1 MTTNSLSPTERVMA
15 LFGNLFGWKGNMS
28 GRSIATYHPFCELL
42 PYRDL
47 IQQMIVDRYGCLHA
61 LYEIDAL
68 EIGVAS
74 TDLLIQL
81 QNSLVAA
88 TDKLPERV
96 VQLEYHFTTNGDL
109 APVIEAHG
117 NYESDWELTDW
128 LRKNRRQRLREKMQR
143 RELVQSNTIL
153 VVTVRP
159 PDQPSHRPI
168 DLLSKNSPSP
178 DRLLPRPLSHE
189 EFQDAVQL
197 HQIALSTL
205 SDTLGRV
212 GIRLRA
218 MNDREIS
225 GYFYRLM
232 NPDLA
237 VEQGIPLHF
246 DPDSTPFL
254 DSWLCHEI
262 ELHDR
267 SFRWGNYHHGMIS
280 MVAKPIESRPA
291 EIAQLTT
298 SLPFSDTRITL
309 KVRRLDKQQE
319 MESLR
324 MKQMLAFDKSQKSP
338 HVIDQ
343 FMTPY
348 QKESS
353 NPSMHYEAQE
363 QMEEAN
369 ELLRLMRSG
378 HESLVQIQLTAH
390 TWHRDPQELQKRR
403 EILMGRIAGW
413 NRARPWLDTFSTLP
427 VFCNSLPAVYEPF
440 ERPLKVKSHMMA
452 DLVPLSKGFEG
463 GDPPLALLRNSSQG
477 LISLNLWHLKETSAP
492 LAFVSGETGSGKSV
506 LILYLLLQHLA
517 HDKPTENDPILLM
530 LDVGGSYRPL
540 IELAGGD
547 YIPLDFQNP
556 ILFNPLQVY
565 RFNDRHSSEPT
576 LEERS
581 MILDQLI
588 PILSSPSDPEGEL
601 PTPLKNLLNTAL
613 ELTFNVAAK
622 RQIRCVI
629 LDHLFEQLGKMGAD
643 TDPLIERLR
652 PFVTG
657 GELAGW
663 FNGPTQI
670 HLESRAICFDL
681 KGVQQHPTLA
691 RSLIP
696 MIINLYKSMIWA
708 NRSERKIL
716 VLDELWQFLETPAL
730 ADFIREAWKTFRKE
744 NTAII
749 GGSQSL
755 ADLTKLPAIADAI
768 LQGTQTWFLLPQGNS
783 DNNRVAAEFLS
794 LTEGQIELL
803 QHLEKKEGL
812 NPFGSYENHRE
823 CLLLRGKGKNQR
835 SGKAL
840 IQLQPEERW
849 IATLNPKE
857 DQLRRETFERFNHD
871 PVKTL
876 TWLAEQYPRG
886 IA

>member
-1 MTTNSLSPTERVMA
+1 MH
-15 LFGNLFGWKGNMS
+15 GK
-28 GRSIATYHPFCELL
+28 SIATYHPFCELL

-47 IQQMIVDRYGCLHA
+47 IHQTILDRYGCLHA

-81 QNSLVAA
+81 QNALVTA

-109 APVIEAHG
+109 APLIEAHG
-117 NYESDWELTDW
+117 SYDSDWELTDW
-128 LRKNRRQRLREKMQR
+128 LRQNRRQRLYHQMQK

-159 PDQPSHRPI
+159 PDPLTQRPI
-168 DLLSKNSPSP
+168 DLLSKNCSTQASLSP
-178 DRLLPRPLSHE
+178 RILERE
-189 EFQDAVQL
+189 EFQDALQL
-197 HQIALSTL
+197 HQIALSIL
-205 SDTLGRV
+205 SDTLGQV
-212 GIRLRA
+212 GIRLHA
-218 MNDREIS
+218 MSDQEIS

-237 VEQGIPLHF
+237 IEQGIPLHF

-262 ELHDR
+262 ELDDR

-280 MVAKPIESRPA
+280 MVAKPIETRPA

-298 SLPFSDTRITL
+298 ALPFSDTRITL
-309 KVRRLDKQQE
+309 KVRRLNKQRE
-319 MESLR
+319 MEQLR
-324 MKQMLAFDKSQKSP
+324 MKQLLAFDKSQKSP
-338 HVIDQ
+338 HIIDQ

-348 QKESS
+348 QKEST
-353 NPSMHYEAQE
+353 PSGMHYEAQE

-378 HESLVQIQLTAH
+378 QESLLQIQLTAH
-390 TWHRDPQELQKRR
+390 TWHRDPKELQKRR

-413 NRARPWLDTFSTLP
+413 SRARPWLDTFSNLP

-463 GDPPLALLRNSSQG
+463 GDPPLALFRNSSQG

-492 LAFVSGETGSGKSV
+492 LVFVSGETGSGKSV

-517 HDKPTENDPILLM
+517 HDSKTGNDPILLM

-547 YIPLDFQNP
+547 YIPLDSQNP
-556 ILFNPLQVY
+556 IIFNPLQVY
-565 RFNDRHSSEPT
+565 RLDPHYSQEPSA
-576 LEERS
+576 EERS
-581 MILDQLI
+581 AILDQLI
-588 PILSSPSDPEGEL
+588 PILSSPSDPEGLL
-601 PTPLKNLLNTAL
+601 PTPLKNLLHTAL
-613 ELTFNVAAK
+613 ELTFNIAAK
-622 RQIRCVI
+622 RQISCVI
-629 LDHLFEQLGKMGAD
+629 LDHLFEQLGKMGTD

-652 PFVTG
+652 PFITG
-657 GELAGW
+657 GELSGW

-681 KGVQQHPTLA
+681 KGIQQHPPLA
-691 RSLIP
+691 RALIP

-744 NTAII
+744 NTAIL

-783 DNNRVAAEFLS
+783 ENIRTAAKFLS

-812 NPFGSYENHRE
+812 NPFGHYENHRE
-823 CLLLRGKGKNQR
+823 SLLLRGKGKNQR

-857 DQLRRETFERFNHD
+857 DQIRREAFDRFNHD
-871 PVKTL
+871 PVQTL
-876 TWLAEQYPRG
+876 TWLAQEYPRG
-886 IA
+886 II

>member
-1 MTTNSLSPTERVMA
+1 MA
-15 LFGNLFGWKGNMS
+15 LFGNLFDWKATLGSNP
-28 GRSIATYHPFCELL
+28 IATHHPFCSLL

-47 IQQMIVDRYGCLHA
+47 VQHTILDRYGSVHA

-74 TDLLIQL
+74 TELLIQL
-81 QNSLVAA
+81 QNALVTA

-109 APVIEAHG
+109 APVIAAHG
-117 NYESDWELTDW
+117 KFESDWELTDW
-128 LRKNRRQRLREKMQR
+128 LRQNRHQRLSQKMQR
-143 RELVQSNTIL
+143 RELVQSNTVL
-153 VVTVRP
+153 VVTIRP
-159 PDQPSHRPI
+159 PDQNSQQSI
-168 DLLSKNSPSP
+168 DLLAKSSMVHDCLPP
-178 DRLLPRPLSHE
+178 RLIRRE
-189 EFQDAVQL
+189 EFQDALQL

-205 SDTLGRV
+205 TDSLGKV
-212 GIRLRA
+212 GVRLNT
-218 MNDREIS
+218 MTDHEIS
-225 GYFYRLM
+225 SYFYRLM

-237 VEQGIPLHF
+237 IEQGIPLHF

-267 SFRWGNYHHGMIS
+267 SFRWGDYHHGTVS
-280 MVAKPIESRPA
+280 MVSKPIETRPT

-298 SLPFSDTRITL
+298 TLPFSDTRITL
-309 KVRRLDKQQE
+309 KVRRLDKQRE

-324 MKQMLAFDKSQKSP
+324 MKQMLAFDKSKKSP

-348 QKESS
+348 QKESGNS
-353 NPSMHYEAQE
+353 LMHYEAQE

-378 HESLVQIQLTAH
+378 QESLVQIQLTAH
-390 TWHRDPQELQKRR
+390 TWHRDPKELQKRR

-463 GDPPLALLRNSSQG
+463 GDPPLTLLHNSSQG

-492 LAFVSGETGSGKSV
+492 LAFVSGETGAGKSV

-517 HDKPTENDPILLM
+517 HEQHSESDPILLM
-530 LDVGGSYRPL
+530 LDIGGSYQPL

-547 YIPLDFQNP
+547 YIPLDFKNP
-556 ILFNPLQVY
+556 IIFNPLQVY
-565 RFNDRHSSEPT
+565 RSGKSSSSEPSS
-576 LEERS
+576 EERS
-581 MILDQLI
+581 MILDQI
-588 PILSSPSDPEGEL
+588 VPILSSPLDPDGLL
-601 PTPLKNLLNTAL
+601 PTSLKNLLNTAL

-622 RQIRCVI
+622 RQITCVI
-629 LDHLFEQLGKMGAD
+629 LDHLFEQLGKMGVD

-652 PFVTG
+652 PFITG

-681 KGVQQHPTLA
+681 KGIQQHPHLA

-744 NTAII
+744 NTAIL
-749 GGSQSL
+749 GGTQSL
-755 ADLTKLPAIADAI
+755 ADLTKLPTIAEAI

-783 DNNRVAAEFLS
+783 ENNRIAAEFLS

-812 NPFGSYENHRE
+812 NPFGTYENHRE
-823 CLLLRGKGKNQR
+823 CLLIRGKGKNQR

-840 IQLQPEERW
+840 IQLEPEERW

-857 DQLRRETFERFNHD
+857 DKIRREALERFKHD
-871 PVKTL
+871 PVQTL
-876 TWLAEQYPRG
+876 AWLAEQYPRG